1 MDHVS
6 KPKAT
11 PAKEKTPLTSEQR
24 ARIEAECKN
33 NPEALYMALMYYMGL
48 RPGEARGLQRGD
60 IDWSKNSVHVQR
72 DIDYKAGGK
81 AGELKTKKSNRVIP
95 LPDALSDI
103 LGGLRGLPEC
113 FIVHGDR
120 GTTLSK
126 TSAER
131 LWVKLMQNCGMVE
144 EVSEA
149 HYRPCDIRSS
159 CRAIITPHALR
170 HNYATMCWEAGLDA
184 YTTMRLMGHASI
196 KTTMDI
202 YTHLNDVQLD
212 RVSEKAETIFKT
224 KSCTNQGNG

>member
-1 MDHVS
+1 M
-6 KPKAT
+6 
-11 PAKEKTPLTSEQR
+11 
-24 ARIEAECKN
+24 N
-33 NPEALYMALMYYMGL
+33 
-48 RPGEARGLQRGD
+48 
-60 IDWSKNSVHVQR
+60 
-72 DIDYKAGGK
+72 
-81 AGELKTKKSNRVIP
+81 
-95 LPDALSDI
+95 
-103 LGGLRGLPEC
+103 
-113 FIVHGDR
+113 GDR
-120 GTTLSK
+120 CAALSK

-149 HYRPCDIRSS
+149 HYRPCDIGSR

-224 KSCTNQGNG
+224 KKLHKSCTNQGNG